1 MDKGSRIMDATRI
14 VERYMAIWNEPDED
28 ARRALI
34 AELWSFNGAHFTS
47 SDEARG
53 HDAIAEKIA
62 QTFDRFIAPGRFRLQ
77 ALSATDAHHQA
88 IKFYWAL
95 MPADGGMA
103 RWVGSDFLML
113 DEEGRIRAD
122 YQFIEP

>member
-1 MDKGSRIMDATRI
+1 MDATNI
-14 VERYMAIWNEPDED
+14 VERYMAIWNEPDERV
-28 ARRALI
+28 RRARV
-34 AELWSFNGAHFTS
+34 AELWSLDGAHFTNTE
-47 SDEARG
+47 EARG

-62 QTFDRFIAPGRFRLQ
+62 RTFDRYIGSGGFRLK
-77 ALSATDAHHQA
+77 ALNGADAHHQTV
-88 IKFYWAL
+88 KFYWAL

-103 RWVGSDFLML
+103 REVGSDFLVL